1 MPKREQR
8 YSEYLSSYHF
18 YPNSIE
24 FRIVSS
30 KAIEKFKNI
39 QSFQLNQLVN
49 GSFYFQQDRRE
60 ILLLKYDMWSRWI
73 IEVENFFIELH
84 ESSDSVRQKDI
95 DVVLA
100 LAEKTAEKYE
110 SIIKEDHPGHF
121 HDEFSNIWIETH
133 SIAFKHIVDEIRR
146 MHGSYEV
153 VFTQIVDLICEA
165 LQYTLTEIHELNEM
179 FKNPDADEIFL
190 VATSFCRKYYKTTQ
204 NCLIAN
210 RAKIYKKH
218 FPFTKVWFKNYTD
231 EKLPEGLVNS
241 IEELGLQVDFKRCIF
256 K

>member
-1 MPKREQR
+1 MPKQELR

-18 YPNSIE
+18 FPNSIE

-30 KAIEKFKNI
+30 KAIEKFKNV

-49 GSFYFQQDRRE
+49 GNFYFQQDRRE

-73 IEVENFFIELH
+73 TEIENLFIELH
-84 ESSDSVRQKDI
+84 EQSDMVRQKDI
-95 DVVLA
+95 DTVVA

-110 SIIKEDHPGHF
+110 SIIKSENANHF
-121 HDEFSNIWIETH
+121 HDEFANIWINVH
-133 SIAFKHIVDEIRR
+133 SRVFEFLIDEIRSFN
-146 MHGSYEV
+146 GSYEV
-153 VFTQIVDLICEA
+153 VFTKIVDLICEA

-179 FKNPDADEIFL
+179 FKNPEADEIFL
-190 VATSFCRKYYKTTQ
+190 VTTTFCRRFYKTTKS
-204 NCLIAN
+204 CLVAH
-210 RAKIYKKH
+210 RAQEYKKY

-231 EKLPEGLVNS
+231 DKLPLGLIES
-241 IEELGLQVDFKRCIF
+241 IEECGLEVDLKRCIF